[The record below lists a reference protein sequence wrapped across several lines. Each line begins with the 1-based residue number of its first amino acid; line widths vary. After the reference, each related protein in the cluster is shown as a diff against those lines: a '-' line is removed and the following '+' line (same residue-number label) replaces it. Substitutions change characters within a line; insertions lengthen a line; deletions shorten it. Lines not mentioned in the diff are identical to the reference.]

1 MVSFENLDSD
11 TGSRLG
17 RVGENAQL
25 AAGPRKLFVERKQGA
40 EARFGQLDWFLA
52 FLPELCLDG
61 WLSVTT
67 GDYYCN

>member
-1 MVSFENLDSD
+1 MASFEKLDLD

-25 AAGPRKLFVERKQGA
+25 AAGPWKLFVERKQGA

-52 FLPELCLDG
+52 FLPELWMVGCL
-61 WLSVTT
+61 
-67 GDYYCN
+67 